1 MQTQQEAYS
10 ISPSKQRII
19 TAFRAL
25 GWLAFWVELAF
36 TLGSGLVLIFA
47 MSGRNFSTEL
57 NTGIS
62 IGIFWACCAVFA
74 LLVNIFFAYR
84 YTRIAKGLANP
95 NKEFT
100 PSKSDTLKML
110 RWAVIVSLVGILLGI
125 LGAGST
131 VGVLVAKS
139 VSQPPGVA
147 ITDANRIIRAL
158 DVFVVVA
165 NLNGIAAHFVG
176 LVTSLGLLNWL
187 EQD

>member
-1 MQTQQEAYS
+1 MQTQQETYS
-10 ISPSKQRII
+10 ISPTKQRII
-19 TAFRAL
+19 SAFRAL

-47 MSGRNFSTEL
+47 SSGRNFSTEL
-57 NTGIS
+57 NPGIS

-74 LLVNIFFAYR
+74 LFANIFFAYR
-84 YTRIAKGLANP
+84 YTRIAKGLAKP
-95 NKEFT
+95 NIEDH

-110 RWAVIVSLVGILLGI
+110 RLAVIVSLVGILLGI

-176 LVTSLGLLNWL
+176 VVTSLGLLSWL
-187 EQD
+187 QHD

>member
-1 MQTQQEAYS
+1 MQTQQETYS
-10 ISPSKQRII
+10 ISPTKQRIVS
-19 TAFRAL
+19 AFRVI

-36 TLGSGLVLIFA
+36 TLGSGLVILFA
-47 MSGRNFSTEL
+47 ISGRNFSTEL

-62 IGIFWACCAVFA
+62 IGIFWGVCAVFA
-74 LLVNIFFAYR
+74 LLANIFFAYR

-95 NKEFT
+95 NKEVQ

-110 RWAVIVSLVGILLGI
+110 RLAVIVSLVGILLGI

-147 ITDANRIIRAL
+147 ITDPNRIIRAL

-165 NLNGIAAHFVG
+165 NFNGIAAHFVG
-176 LVTSLGLLNWL
+176 VVTSLGLLNWL
-187 EQD
+187 DHD